1 MLLSYYFFGK
11 LTGMIFYTLLNLMK
25 PFEIELSIQSLNDRG
40 YGISVFEENKYFVL
54 NAIPGEKVLAS
65 IVKRKHKD
73 FFGIATRI
81 IRASKNRLPSTEHH
95 FTSSAPWQ
103 IMDLAEESA
112 QKFTYIKNV
121 FKDVAQTSTGE
132 FEVYSDGIREGYR
145 NKIEYS
151 FYYDNDGLHYSFFL
165 RDTKTGKTP
174 ITNSSLAHPTINT
187 VAAKLISYLR
197 ERYVIARQLKS
208 VIFRYSYLTKSVCLQ
223 LYIKDEKFY
232 YDQSEVE
239 LFFKEEL
246 DSKLISG
253 IIFDY
258 SFEKSPASITTKN
271 FFTIGTNLLQE
282 KIGEYSFTYPSY
294 GFFQV
299 NPPVLEYM
307 IQDIT
312 DQITLTIPDHAS
324 LNLLDLYC
332 GVGTL
337 GISFSKLFKTLTGVE
352 LFNDAKKFCEL
363 NANNNS
369 IENSTFIEASS
380 EGSLEHFDGKEVIIV
395 DPPRAGLHA
404 SVITKLKECE
414 GCKFLLY
421 ISCNPSTMAR
431 DYQELKHQYDIVWQ
445 KAYNF
450 YPQTPHV
457 EHVIL
462 LKRI

>member
-1 MLLSYYFFGK
+1 
-11 LTGMIFYTLLNLMK
+11 MK
-25 PFEIELSIQSLNDRG
+25 PFEIELTIQSLNDRG
-40 YGISVFEENKYFVL
+40 YGISVFEEHKYFVL
-54 NAIPGEKVLAS
+54 NAIPGEKILAS

-73 FFGIATRI
+73 FYGIVTRV
-81 IRASKNRLPSTEHH
+81 IRANKNRLPSTEHH
-95 FTSSAPWQ
+95 YTSSAPWQ
-103 IMDLAEESA
+103 IMNLEEENA

-151 FYYDNDGLHYSFFL
+151 FYYDDSGLSYSFFL

-187 VAAKLISYLR
+187 VAAKLIAYLR
-197 ERYVIARQLKS
+197 EKQIIARQLKS
-208 VIFRYSYLTKSVCLQ
+208 VIFRYSYLTKSVCVQ
-223 LYIKDEKFY
+223 LYIKDEHFY
-232 YDQSEVE
+232 YDQSDVE
-239 LFFKEEL
+239 MFFKNEL
-246 DSKLISG
+246 ESKLVTG

-271 FFTIGTNLLQE
+271 FFIIGTNLLQE
-282 KIGEYSFTYPSY
+282 KIGECVFNYPSY

-299 NPPVLEYM
+299 NPPVLEHM
-307 IQDIT
+307 IQDLAE
-312 DQITLTIPDHAS
+312 QLTTHISNHS
-324 LNLLDLYC
+324 KLNLLDLYC

-337 GISFSKLFKTLTGVE
+337 GISFSPLFNTLTGVE

-363 NANNNS
+363 NAKNNS
-369 IENSTFIEASS
+369 IKNATFIEASS
-380 EGSLEHFDGKEVIIV
+380 EGSLDHFDGKEVIIV

-404 SVITKLKECE
+404 GVVTKLKECE
-414 GCKFLLY
+414 DCNYLLY

-431 DYQELKHQYDIVWQ
+431 DYQELKYQYDIVWQ

-457 EHVIL
+457 EHVLL
-462 LKRI
+462 LKKI